1 MEDEGLD
8 PAEPTEADTAAP
20 QISES
25 QKRLV
30 QRVHINIGHP
40 PKDRFLRALR
50 AAGALPQILH
60 YVHNEYQCDDCRLRQ
75 RPGFHRKAQLPRT
88 FSFNKVVCLDFLY
101 VKWRDLNV
109 AVFNMVDL
117 GTGFQV
123 AVRAPIAECA
133 QQQTQAQGLQAMLQ
147 GVNEVRL
154 AAGDVP
160 GRYITRRPAEQL
172 AELPVSTHACSSW
185 RMSVR
190 WQVAGFNNVRSETPS
205 H

>member
-75 RPGFHRKAQLPRT
+75 RPDFHRKAQLPRT

-117 GTGFQV
+117 GILDF
-123 AVRAPIAECA
+123 
-133 QQQTQAQGLQAMLQ
+133 
-147 GVNEVRL
+147 
-154 AAGDVP
+154 
-160 GRYITRRPAEQL
+160 
-172 AELPVSTHACSSW
+172 
-185 RMSVR
+185 R
-190 WQVAGFNNVRSETPS
+190 WQSGHQLPNARSSKLKRKVFKRCSKGSTRS
-205 H
+205 TGCR